1 MSINI
6 LSLNNWLDLFD
17 LNIISEQIFLNT
29 YKVKSSKITNLNDK
43 NLSEGNKKILYTNI
57 IINKKKYL
65 TNFYN
70 KSLKYNNKLNFNDIT
85 DFTLKNNKYS
95 NYKNLIRNIYY
106 KDILLYT
113 KTDIKNL
120 RPFLE
125 VLFDLFNN
133 KIIDY
138 KLLTP
143 SSLDLLKKNKFSNVL
158 SGFYFRSSILNP
170 VITYSLAEK
179 YMKGSKVF
187 TPTLGWSSYMYGF
200 FSNNNITEYVGTDV
214 IKHVCNNTK
223 KLSKKLFPNK
233 IIDIYESPSEKLL
246 NNKTFMNKY
255 TNYFDIIFFSP
266 PYFKLELYRGK
277 NQSTELYKNY
287 DDWLSKYWEVTIQLC
302 RKVLKK
308 NGNMAYI
315 IGDYDKN
322 YIVKDMNNITKKYFT
337 YKKKKKLSN
346 KNIDFTKHKDTNEII
361 YFFK

>member
-337 YKKKKKLSN
+337 FKKKRN
-346 KNIDFTKHKDTNEII
+346 
-361 YFFK
+361 